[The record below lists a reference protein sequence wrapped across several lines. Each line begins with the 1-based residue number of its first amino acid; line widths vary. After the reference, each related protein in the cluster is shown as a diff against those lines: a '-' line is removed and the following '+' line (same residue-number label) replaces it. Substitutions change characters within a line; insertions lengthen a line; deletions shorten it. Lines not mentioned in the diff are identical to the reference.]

1 MYLYFSENEIIEIL
15 KCINITMGFMREHTR
30 DEKKFIQF
38 YFDFND
44 YYENYDKLLILHR
57 LISLKANK
65 HFYNID
71 DNFFI
76 KREKK
81 KNIFSKV
88 VDKFRKVV

>member
-1 MYLYFSENEIIEIL
+1 
-15 KCINITMGFMREHTR
+15 MGFMREHTR

-57 LISLKANK
+57 IISLKANK
-65 HFYNID
+65 YFYNID

-76 KREKK
+76 IRNSNNSKQNLID
-81 KNIFSKV
+81 KN
-88 VDKFRKVV
+88 DL